1 MLAKPRAAEDIGTSQ
16 HHVASRNSVFYMCLH
31 IVTVPDAGHF
41 AKALQCDDA
50 LQAHKGSADLV
61 VQAGKVC
68 KAWQLSGKLAIG
80 LLPVLVRV
88 ADKAKHA
95 LSSP

>member
-1 MLAKPRAAEDIGTSQ
+1 MLAKPRAAEHVGTSQ
-16 HHVASRNSVFYMCLH
+16 HRLASQNSVFYMRLH

-41 AKALQCDDA
+41 AKALKCDDA
-50 LQAHKGSADLV
+50 LQADKGSADLV
-61 VQAGKVC
+61 VQAGKIC

-88 ADKAKHA
+88 ADQAKHA
-95 LSSP
+95 VSSP